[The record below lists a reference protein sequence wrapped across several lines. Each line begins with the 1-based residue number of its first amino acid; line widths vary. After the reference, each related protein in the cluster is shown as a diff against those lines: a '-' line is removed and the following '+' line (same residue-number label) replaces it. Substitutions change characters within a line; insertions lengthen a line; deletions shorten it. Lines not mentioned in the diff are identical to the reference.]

1 MKRNHAIAIIIHEYY
16 YQSIKSRVYI
26 FIEAALFVSA
36 AVLYFVFCYLY
47 ISFGLENRY
56 AITCSFILAFICLY
70 TAVIAPGAISRK
82 AKRRAAFIEEI
93 KTHMPVMRT
102 HELSLYAENYASW
115 VFDENGFI
123 DETLHDAALLM
134 LNSYAGE
141 RPEDLPDLTRRQRLL
156 ARVMQRYLH

>member
-1 MKRNHAIAIIIHEYY
+1 MKRDYAIAIIIHEYY
-16 YQSIKSRVYI
+16 YQSIKSRFYI
-26 FIEAALFVSA
+26 YLEAALFVSA
-36 AVLYFVFCYLY
+36 AALYFIFWYLY

-56 AITCSFILAFICLY
+56 AITCSFILVLICLY

-82 AKRRAAFIEEI
+82 AKNRAAVIEEI

-134 LNSYAGE
+134 LNSSAGE
-141 RPEDLPDLTRRQRLL
+141 RLEDLPGLTRRQRLL
-156 ARVMQRYLH
+156 AWVMRRSLR

>member
-16 YQSIKSRVYI
+16 YQSIKARFYI
-26 FIEAALFVSA
+26 YLEAALFFSA
-36 AVLYFVFCYLY
+36 AILAFVFCYLY
-47 ISFGLENRY
+47 SSLGLDNRY
-56 AITCSFILAFICLY
+56 TITCSFILALICLY

-82 AKRRAAFIEEI
+82 AELRAAFIEEI

-123 DETLHDAALLM
+123 DNSLHDAALLM
-134 LNSYAGE
+134 LSALSGE
-141 RPEDLPDLTRRQRLL
+141 RPEDLPMITRRQRLL